1 MPPRR
6 AKAVRKAVDPAVAA
20 AKAEW
25 EALHEE
31 VQALTDKKQTE
42 DLLFNQFQQQKVRA
56 LAWPKLAKSQLYCC
70 PAA

>member
-1 MPPRR
+1 MPPKR
-6 AKAVRKAVDPAVAA
+6 AKAARKAVDPAVAA

-31 VQALTDKKQTE
+31 VQALSERKQTE

-56 LAWPKLAKSQLYCC
+56 EAC
-70 PAA
+70 